1 MATTTV
7 AKTNAAPDARA
18 QPNQSLYIQNL
29 PEKLQKP
36 DLKRSLYM
44 LFSTFGPVLDVTAV
58 KSSKMRGQ
66 AHVLFRDVHAATL
79 AMRACQGFDFFGR
92 EMVRRNGH
100 EYERTEH
107 LMLTIELQKISY
119 AKEKSHT
126 LAKMTGQYDPPLQP
140 GQPQQQAQP
149 ANNLPPPPGLGAPPG
164 VGTGVPPPGSLPPP
178 GLAPPPGAQNAP
190 SPQGT
195 KRTREESDNEDAPM
209 EEEGSEMEMSDDE

>member
-7 AKTNAAPDARA
+7 AKTNAAPDSRV

-66 AHVLFRDVHAATL
+66 AHVLFRDVHAATQ

-92 EMVRRNGH
+92 EMVRRAIDRKRKTW
-100 EYERTEH
+100 EPEH
-107 LMLTIELQKISY
+107 
-119 AKEKSHT
+119 
-126 LAKMTGQYDPPLQP
+126 
-140 GQPQQQAQP
+140 
-149 ANNLPPPPGLGAPPG
+149 
-164 VGTGVPPPGSLPPP
+164 
-178 GLAPPPGAQNAP
+178 
-190 SPQGT
+190 
-195 KRTREESDNEDAPM
+195 
-209 EEEGSEMEMSDDE
+209 